1 MKKTVKEILIFFD
14 DTIFRFLVK
23 WIYPKYKRQRIGYM
37 YNFQILKKYFFMQK
51 ILGFNRS
58 VPWPVDFRS
67 KILGHEYI
75 KKGIMC
81 DPGDN
86 IGIYIN
92 AYGGLILGNNVN
104 IGQNTVIT
112 TTNHDIYDHRKISDN
127 KMGVTIGNNVWI
139 GANCSIVAGVKIG
152 NNVTIGAGCTIRKNI
167 PPNTIVIHEENKLS
181 FIKKRKY
188 LWKYEKE
195 VLN

>member
-51 ILGFNRS
+51 ILGFNRG

-112 TTNHDIYDHRKISDN
+112 TTNHDIYDHRKISDK

-167 PPNTIVIHEENKLS
+167 PSNTIVIHKENQLS
-181 FIKKRKY
+181 YIKKRKY

>member
-1 MKKTVKEILIFFD
+1 MKKIIKSILVFFD
-14 DTIFRFLVK
+14 DTIFRWVIK
-23 WIYPKYKRQRIGYM
+23 WLYPAYQRPRTGYC
-37 YNFQILKKYFFMQK
+37 YNFDILRRYVFMQK
-51 ILGFNRS
+51 IVGINRA

-67 KILGHEYI
+67 KILGYEHI

-92 AYGGLILGNNVN
+92 AYGGLALGNNVN
-104 IGQNTVIT
+104 IGQNTIIT
-112 TTNHDIYDHRKISDN
+112 TTNHNIYDHRKLGE
-127 KMGVTIGNNVWI
+127 KKGVIIGNNVWI

-167 PPNTIVIHEENKLS
+167 PSNSLIIHTNNQLQI
-181 FIKKRKY
+181 IKKKKY
-188 LWKYEKE
+188 NWNYKQEK
-195 VLN
+195 LI

>member
-1 MKKTVKEILIFFD
+1 MKQIIKEFILIFD
-14 DTIFRFLVK
+14 DSICRIIVK
-23 WIYPKYKRQRIGYM
+23 WLYPQYKRQRKGYM
-37 YNFQILKKYFFMQK
+37 YNFQIIQKYFFMQK
-51 ILGFNRS
+51 IIGFNRS

-67 KILGHEYI
+67 KILGYEYI

-92 AYGGLILGNNVN
+92 AYGGLILGDNVN

-112 TTNHDIYDHRKISDN
+112 TTNHDIYDHRRVSNK
-127 KMGVTIGNNVWI
+127 KMGVIIGNNVWI

-152 NNVTIGAGCTIRKNI
+152 NNVTIGAGCTVRKNI
-167 PPNTIVIHEENKLS
+167 PSNTIVIHKDDQLKL
-181 FIKKRKY
+181 IKKRNYIWDYK
-188 LWKYEKE
+188 KE

>member
-1 MKKTVKEILIFFD
+1 MKRIIKYFILIFD
-14 DTIFRFLVK
+14 DTIFRIIVK
-23 WIYPKYKRQRIGYM
+23 WIYPKYHRQRKGYV
-37 YNFQILKKYFFMQK
+37 YNFQILRKYVFMQK
-51 ILGFNRS
+51 IIGFNRN

-104 IGQNTVIT
+104 IGQNTIIT
-112 TTNHDIYDHRKISDN
+112 TTNHDIYDHRKVSTK
-127 KMGVTIGNNVWI
+127 KMGIIIGDNVWI

-152 NNVTIGAGCTIRKNI
+152 NNVTIGAGCTIRENI
-167 PPNTIVIHEENKLS
+167 PSNTIVMHKEKQLKL
-181 FIKKRKY
+181 IKKRKY
-188 LWKYEKE
+188 NWDCTKE

>member
-1 MKKTVKEILIFFD
+1 MKQIIKKFILIFD
-14 DTIFRFLVK
+14 DSICRIIVK
-23 WIYPKYKRQRIGYM
+23 WFYPQYKRQRKGYM
-37 YNFQILKKYFFMQK
+37 YNFQIIQKYFFMQK
-51 ILGFNRS
+51 IIGFNRG

-67 KILGHEYI
+67 KILGYEYI

-92 AYGGLILGNNVN
+92 AYGGLILGDNVN

-112 TTNHDIYDHRKISDN
+112 TTNHDIYDHRKVSDK
-127 KMGVTIGNNVWI
+127 KMGVIIGNNVWI

-167 PPNTIVIHEENKLS
+167 PSNTIVIHKDHQLKL
-181 FIKKRKY
+181 IKKRKY
-188 LWKYEKE
+188 IWDYKKE

>member
-1 MKKTVKEILIFFD
+1 MKRIIKEFILIFD
-14 DTIFRFLVK
+14 DSICRIIVK
-23 WIYPKYKRQRIGYM
+23 WFYPQYKRQRKGYM
-37 YNFQILKKYFFMQK
+37 YNFQIIQKYFFMQK
-51 ILGFNRS
+51 IIGFNRS

-67 KILGHEYI
+67 KILGYEYI

-92 AYGGLILGNNVN
+92 AYGGLILGDNVN

-112 TTNHDIYDHRKISDN
+112 TTNHDIYDHRRVSNK
-127 KMGVTIGNNVWI
+127 KMGVIIGNNVWI

-152 NNVTIGAGCTIRKNI
+152 NNVTIGAGCTVRKNI
-167 PPNTIVIHEENKLS
+167 PSNTIVIHKDHQLKL
-181 FIKKRKY
+181 IKKRNYIWDYK
-188 LWKYEKE
+188 KE

>member
-1 MKKTVKEILIFFD
+1 MKKLFKKFLIFFD
-14 DTIFRFLVK
+14 DKIFRIIVK
-23 WIYPKYKRQRIGYM
+23 LFYPKYKRQRKGYV
-37 YNFQILKKYFFMQK
+37 YNFQIIHRYLFMQK
-51 ILGFNRS
+51 IIGFNRS

-92 AYGGLILGNNVN
+92 AYGGLIIGDNVN

-112 TTNHDIYDHRKISDN
+112 TTNHDIYDHRKLSKN
-127 KMGVTIGNNVWI
+127 KMGVIIGNNVWI

-152 NNVTIGAGCTIRKNI
+152 NNVTVGAGCTIRKNI
-167 PPNTIVIHEENKLS
+167 PSNTIVIHKELQLKL
-181 FIKKRKY
+181 IKKRKY
-188 LWKYEKE
+188 NWDYKKE

>member
-1 MKKTVKEILIFFD
+1 MKNIIKSFILIFD
-14 DTIFRFLVK
+14 DTIFRIIVK
-23 WIYPKYKRQRIGYM
+23 WFYPKYHRQRKGYI
-37 YNFQILKKYFFMQK
+37 YNFQILQKYVFMQK
-51 ILGFNRS
+51 IIGFNRN

-112 TTNHDIYDHRKISDN
+112 TTNHDIYDHRKVSTK
-127 KMGVTIGNNVWI
+127 KMGIIIGDNVWI
-139 GANCSIVAGVKIG
+139 GANCSILAGVKIG
-152 NNVTIGAGCTIRKNI
+152 NNVTIGAGCIIRKNI
-167 PPNTIVIHEENKLS
+167 PSNTIVIHKENQLKL
-181 FIKKRKY
+181 IKKRKY
-188 LWKYEKE
+188 NWDCTKE
-195 VLN
+195 FLN

>member
-1 MKKTVKEILIFFD
+1 MKKIFKKFLIFFD
-14 DTIFRFLVK
+14 DKIFRIIVK
-23 WIYPKYKRQRIGYM
+23 FFYPKYKRPRNGYV
-37 YNFQILKKYFFMQK
+37 YNFQIIHRYLFMQK
-51 ILGFNRS
+51 IIGFNRS

-92 AYGGLILGNNVN
+92 AYGGLIIGDNVN

-112 TTNHDIYDHRKISDN
+112 TTNHDVYDHRKLSKN
-127 KMGVTIGNNVWI
+127 KMGVIIGNNVWI

-167 PPNTIVIHEENKLS
+167 PSNTIVIHKELQLKL
-181 FIKKRKY
+181 IKKRKY
-188 LWKYEKE
+188 NWDYKKE

>member
-1 MKKTVKEILIFFD
+1 MKKIFKKFLIFFD
-14 DTIFRFLVK
+14 DKIFRIIVK
-23 WIYPKYKRQRIGYM
+23 LFYPKYKRPRKGYI
-37 YNFQILKKYFFMQK
+37 YNFQIIHRYLFMQK
-51 ILGFNRS
+51 IIGFNRS

-92 AYGGLILGNNVN
+92 AYGGLIIGDNVN

-112 TTNHDIYDHRKISDN
+112 TTNHDVYDHRKLSKN
-127 KMGVTIGNNVWI
+127 KMGVIIGNNVWI

-167 PPNTIVIHEENKLS
+167 PSNTIVIHKELQLKL
-181 FIKKRKY
+181 IKKRKY
-188 LWKYEKE
+188 NWDYKKE